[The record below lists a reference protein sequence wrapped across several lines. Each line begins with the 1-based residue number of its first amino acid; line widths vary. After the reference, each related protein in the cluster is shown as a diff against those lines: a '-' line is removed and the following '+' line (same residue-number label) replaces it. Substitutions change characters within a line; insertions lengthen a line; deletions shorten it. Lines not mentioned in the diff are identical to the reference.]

1 MSHTVAARRPISWA
15 RDRVALAALLAG
27 LVLLP
32 WVVAG
37 RVSLSI
43 FLFIG
48 LNALIAVGL
57 TLLGGY
63 AGQVSLGQAAFYGVG
78 AYVSA
83 ITTLRYGVDPWLGM
97 ACAVAGAALLAWVVG
112 APILILRGHYLVLGT
127 LALNVVVDVLF
138 RNLQPL
144 TGGPSGL
151 TGIPPLALG
160 PVALAGDRALYHL
173 SWAAVLGALGLSRN
187 LVRSRVGRALAAV
200 RGSEV
205 VAATLAINPASYKGR
220 VFALSAAFA
229 GLAGSLY
236 VHWLRFVNPTPF
248 AFEFSIAL
256 LVMSVLGGIAHLP
269 GAVLG
274 AAVLT
279 ILREALRTVLP
290 RFFRA
295 GASAEYEI
303 IVFGVLLAAVVIFWP
318 QGLWPFVL
326 RLLRLAR
333 ATAGAAGLAG
343 DTAAP
348 SDLVVTP
355 GAAAPPVLTA
365 ERGELAVV
373 QPGDAAWRSCAR
385 GDGNA
390 PLITVE
396 HLTKRFGGLVA
407 VDDLTFAVSPGE
419 IYAIIGPNGAG
430 KTTVF
435 NLISGVLRPTAGRVT
450 LDGLRLDRL
459 PAYAVAA
466 AGVAR
471 TFQTPHILPD
481 LTVAENVMLGLHRHL
496 HSGFVVSM
504 LGLAA
509 AEEAAALRQSL
520 TYLERVGLAHLAGAR
535 AGALPFGAQRLVELA
550 RALAAQPRLLLLDE
564 PASGLSAAERA
575 ALVAL
580 IRRIRADGVTV
591 VLVEHDVGLV
601 MGLADRVL
609 VLNYG
614 RAIAEGP
621 PQAVQ
626 QDPEVIAAYLGEVAG
641 ASAPAVPGG
650 EPT

>member
-1 MSHTVAARRPISWA
+1 MSETVAARRPIAWS
-15 RDRVALAALLAG
+15 RDRTALAALLAG

-48 LNALIAVGL
+48 LNALIAIGL

-112 APILILRGHYLVLGT
+112 APVLILRGHYLVLGT

-160 PVALAGDRALYHL
+160 PVVLAGDRALYYL
-173 SWAAVLGALGLSRN
+173 SWAAVLGALALSRN

-205 VAATLAINPASYKGR
+205 VAATLAVNPASYKGR

-236 VHWLRFVNPTPF
+236 VHWLSFVNPTPF

-326 RLLRLAR
+326 RLLRLER
-333 ATAGAAGLAG
+333 VTAGAAGPAG
-343 DTAAP
+343 DVTAP
-348 SDLVVTP
+348 SDLAATP
-355 GAAAPPVLTA
+355 GAAAPSVLTE
-365 ERGELAVV
+365 ERGEVAVV
-373 QPGDAAWRSCAR
+373 HPGDAASRSRAR
-385 GDGNA
+385 GGDD
-390 PLITVE
+390 PLIAVE
-396 HLTKRFGGLVA
+396 HLTKRFGGLLA
-407 VDDLTFAVSPGE
+407 VDDVTFAVPPGE

-435 NLISGVLRPTAGRVT
+435 NLISGVLRPTAGRIA

-471 TFQTPHILPD
+471 TFQTPHIVPD

-509 AEEAAALRQSL
+509 AEEAAAYRQSL
-520 TYLERVGLAHLAGAR
+520 ACLERVGLAHLAGAR

-580 IRRIRADGVTV
+580 IRRIRADGATV
-591 VLVEHDVGLV
+591 LLVEHDVGLV

-626 QDPEVIAAYLGEVAG
+626 QDPQVIAAYLGEPAPAG
-641 ASAPAVPGG
+641 AGG
-650 EPT
+650 GKPS

>member
-1 MSHTVAARRPISWA
+1 VSETVAARRPIPWA

-27 LVLLP
+27 LLLLP
-32 WVVAG
+32 WAVAG

-97 ACAVAGAALLAWVVG
+97 ICAVAGAALLAWVVG

-138 RNLQPL
+138 RNLQHL

-151 TGIPPLALG
+151 TGIPPLGLG
-160 PVALAGDRALYHL
+160 PVTLAGDRALYYL

-236 VHWLRFVNPTPF
+236 VHWLSFVNPTPF

-326 RLLRLAR
+326 RLLGLERTA
-333 ATAGAAGLAG
+333 AGTAGPAGEA
-343 DTAAP
+343 TAP
-348 SDLVVTP
+348 SDL
-355 GAAAPPVLTA
+355 AAAPSAAPSGLTEA
-365 ERGELAVV
+365 RGEVAAVH
-373 QPGDAAWRSCAR
+373 PGEGASRSRAR
-385 GDGNA
+385 GGDD
-390 PLITVE
+390 PLIAVE
-396 HLTKRFGGLVA
+396 RLTKRFGGLLA
-407 VDDLTFAVSPGE
+407 VDDLTFAVPPGE

-435 NLISGVLRPTAGRVT
+435 NLISGVLRPTAGQVT

-471 TFQTPHILPD
+471 TFQTPHIVPD

-509 AEEAAALRQSL
+509 AEEAAASRQSL
-520 TYLERVGLAHLAGAR
+520 AYLERVGLAHLAGAR

-591 VLVEHDVGLV
+591 LLVEHDVGLV

-626 QDPEVIAAYLGEVAG
+626 QDPQVIAAYLGEPAG
-641 ASAPAVPGG
+641 AAAPAGPGG
-650 EPT
+650 EPA